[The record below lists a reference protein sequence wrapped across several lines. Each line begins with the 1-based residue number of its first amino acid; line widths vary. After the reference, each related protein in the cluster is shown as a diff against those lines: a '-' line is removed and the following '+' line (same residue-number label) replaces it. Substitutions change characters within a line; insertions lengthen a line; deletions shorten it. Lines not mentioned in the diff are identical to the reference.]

1 MIDQNEKPEPY
12 SRQPDYEV
20 GYRKPPKSTRFRKGK
35 SGNPKGRP
43 KGSRSIN
50 ALLERALDAPV
61 TITEA
66 GRTITIE
73 QRAALF
79 KALVARA
86 IKGDTRSVAL
96 VIKLM
101 EQSGLHQEPHQPITR
116 IERII
121 IEPAHREKRE

>member
-1 MIDQNEKPEPY
+1 MTDRNKMDRGSQG
-12 SRQPDYEV
+12 RDVDYEI
-20 GYRKPPKSTRFRKGK
+20 GYRKPPKSTRFQKGK

-43 KGSRSIN
+43 KGSRTIN

-61 TITEA
+61 TIIDA
-66 GRTITIE
+66 GRAITIE

-86 IKGDTRSVAL
+86 IKGDIRSAAL

-101 EQSGLHQEPHQPITR
+101 EQSGLHHEPHQPVTR
-116 IERII
+116 IERVIVR
-121 IEPAHREKRE
+121 PVQRT

>member
-86 IKGDTRSVAL
+86 ITGDRRGA
-96 VIKLM
+96 
-101 EQSGLHQEPHQPITR
+101 R
-116 IERII
+116 ISS
-121 IEPAHREKRE
+121 AH